1 MSDGN
6 LIAVA
11 LSKPSFTSAEPVC
24 EAGVQCSGQ
33 GSGGGIA
40 RPSRQS
46 TLYTVSAAAAAPHYQ
61 HCINTLYTS
70 TLHLYTV
77 KVLPTG
83 DS

>member
-1 MSDGN
+1 MSDSN

-11 LSKPSFTSAEPVC
+11 LSKSSFTSAEPVC
-24 EAGVQCSGQ
+24 EASVQCSGQ

-40 RPSRQS
+40 GPSRQS
-46 TLYTVSAAAAAPHYQ
+46 TLYTVSAAAAAP
-61 HCINTLYTS
+61 LS
-70 TLHLYTV
+70 TLHQLHCTPLHYTYTV